1 VSFIFDHHAPSA
13 SGGDDLRGDRSGAA
27 RHLRLL
33 TEEDLAVPQPTL
45 GRPRLHLGLAEDAA
59 AARPTV
65 LRAPPRTAA
74 AASAHPPLTAPA
86 PVVLP
91 PALHAAAP
99 GRRGLPLGERLL
111 RRGALAPGH
120 LVRALAMQ
128 TREDS
133 RLGEILVAHRF
144 ASEEAVRDALAEQWR
159 AEPLDL
165 ETIHPD
171 PRLVDLVG
179 AERCLAL
186 GVVPVRRVGS
196 VTLVATARPETF
208 HACRGEV
215 EAALG
220 PVVAALVAERAVGD
234 AIRRLR
240 GGALAETA
248 EARTPARLSCRDWK
262 GRHTAALTL
271 AALLALAAAAVAA
284 PIATLWALTGV
295 VMATLVATAALKGF
309 ALGELVRQVR
319 AERRATRAAESADAA
334 ASALVAPSA
343 MIEPRLPRISMLV
356 ALFEEEG
363 IADALIPRLERL
375 RYPRELTDIVLLVEE
390 GDDVTRAALEA
401 TRLPR
406 HMRWVTVP
414 PGTVMTKPR
423 ALNYGLGFARGEIV
437 GIWDAEDAP
446 DPDQLHIVAAG
457 FASAAPHVACLQ
469 GALDFYNARTNW
481 LSRCFTL
488 EYGTWFRGFLPG
500 LQGLDL
506 PIPLGGTT
514 LFFRRAALE
523 ALGGWD
529 AHNVTEDADLGIRL
543 YRAGFRTEIV
553 QTTTR
558 EEATCRLM
566 PWVRQRSRW
575 LKGYAITWA
584 VHMRR
589 PVRLWEEMGPRG
601 FLGFNVLFVGTLVQ
615 FVLTP
620 VMLSFWL
627 LSLGAIHPLAGQV
640 PPLLGWACLALFAGT
655 EAISLA
661 LTLIANRARE
671 RRWLWWWVPTMQA
684 YFPLATLAAYKG
696 LWELISRP
704 FWWDKTE
711 HGLHG
716 EEETVLKDSGEPPR
730 RAPSRAGSAPAVG
743 VVPAAAE

>member
-1 VSFIFDHHAPSA
+1 MSLVVDHDAASA
-13 SGGDDLRGDRSGAA
+13 ADGGKPRRRRPGAA

-33 TEEDLAVPQPTL
+33 TEEDLAAPQPTL
-45 GRPRLHLGLAEDAA
+45 GTPRLHLGLPEDDAA
-59 AARPTV
+59 ASPMV
-65 LRAPPRTAA
+65 LRAPPREAA
-74 AASAHPPLTAPA
+74 ATPAHPPRTAPA
-86 PVVLP
+86 PVALP
-91 PALHAAAP
+91 PSLPAAAP

-120 LVRALAMQ
+120 LVRALALQ

-144 ASEEAVRDALAEQWR
+144 ASEEAVRDVLAEQWR

-165 ETIHPD
+165 ATIHPD
-171 PRLVDLVG
+171 PRLVDRVG

-208 HACRGEV
+208 HSCRAEV

-234 AIRRLR
+234 TIRRLR
-240 GGALAETA
+240 GGALAEAA
-248 EARTPARLSCRDWK
+248 EARTPARLSCRDWQ
-262 GRHTAALTL
+262 GRNTAVLTL
-271 AALLALAAAAVAA
+271 AALAALAAAAVAA
-284 PIATLWALTGV
+284 PMTTLWALTGV
-295 VMATLVATAALKGF
+295 VMATLLATAVLKGF
-309 ALGELVRQVR
+309 ALGQLVRRVR
-319 AERRATRAAESADAA
+319 AERRAGLAESGDTADT
-334 ASALVAPSA
+334 ALVAPSA
-343 MIEPRLPRISMLV
+343 VIEPRLPRISMLV
-356 ALFEEEG
+356 ALFEEQG

-390 GDDVTRAALEA
+390 GDHVTRAALEA
-401 TRLPR
+401 VRLPR

-446 DPDQLHIVAAG
+446 DPDQLHVVAAG
-457 FASAAPHVACLQ
+457 FARAAPHVACLQ

-601 FLGFNVLFVGTLVQ
+601 FLGFNALFLGTLVQ

-671 RRWLWWWVPTMQA
+671 RRRLWWWIPTMQA

-716 EEETVLKDSGEPPR
+716 EEEPVPRQGGEPPP
-730 RAPSRAGSAPAVG
+730 RAPFRTGTVSAAG